1 VINKLATQNA
11 PSAEDLQQMFETAV
25 CEIHQVEMA
34 PQALR
39 HRMPIVQRIPASAP
53 ISRIDAE
60 KRAVSDAANALAR
73 LWKVSAHHAR

>member
-1 VINKLATQNA
+1 MINKCATQNA
-11 PSAEDLQQMFETAV
+11 PSAKDLQEAFETAV
-25 CEIHQVEMA
+25 CEIHQVEIA
-34 PQALR
+34 SQTLR
-39 HRMPIVQRIPASAP
+39 HHMPIVQRIPARAP

>member
-1 VINKLATQNA
+1 MINKLATQNA

-34 PQALR
+34 SQALR
-39 HRMPIVQRIPASAP
+39 HRMPIVQRIPTSAP